1 MPHVEAQY
9 GAEPAPNGPIIT
21 AFVMQ
26 PEALPIYCEEYQ
38 KLVGFKHADELHP
51 NKAGP
56 SG

>member
-56 SG
+56 